1 MSKTWYPIID
11 SEKCTGC
18 SACFEKCK
26 KGVYAIENEK
36 PVVVYPDGCV
46 TGCHGCEPLCPT
58 AAISYFGDATT
69 AGCCNL

>member
-1 MSKTWYPIID
+1 MSSTWYPIID

-58 AAISYFGDATT
+58 AR
-69 AGCCNL
+69 

>member
-1 MSKTWYPIID
+1 MSSTWYPIID
-11 SEKCTGC
+11 SEKYTGC

-58 AAISYFGDATT
+58 AAISYFGDAATMDY
-69 AGCCNL
+69 CN

>member
-1 MSKTWYPIID
+1 MSNAWYPIID

-58 AAISYFGDATT
+58 AAISYFGDAPT